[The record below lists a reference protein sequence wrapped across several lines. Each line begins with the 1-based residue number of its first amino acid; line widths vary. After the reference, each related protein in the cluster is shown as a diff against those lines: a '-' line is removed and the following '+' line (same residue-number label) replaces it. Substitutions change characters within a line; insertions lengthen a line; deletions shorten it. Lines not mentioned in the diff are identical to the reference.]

1 MEWLKIMKI
10 IKKTNEYSIF
20 KKRNDRY
27 AIKDSNGEWLNAEKK
42 VAILK
47 DEELIKLSESAK
59 PEPEEINE
67 AEATETTETTEATE
81 ATETTETTENE
92 ESKKE

>member
-1 MEWLKIMKI
+1 MKI
-10 IKKTNEYSIF
+10 IKKTDEYSIF

-27 AIKDSNGEWLNAEKK
+27 AIKDSNGKWLNAEKK

-67 AEATETTETTEATE
+67 VEETEAAEETE
-81 ATETTETTENE
+81 IE
-92 ESKKE
+92 ESNKE

>member
-10 IKKTNEYSIF
+10 IKKTDEYSIF

-27 AIKDSNGEWLNAEKK
+27 AIKDSNGKWLNAEKK

-59 PEPEEINE
+59 QEPEEINE
-67 AEATETTETTEATE
+67 AEETE
-81 ATETTETTENE
+81 ATETTETTETTEEAENE

>member
-1 MEWLKIMKI
+1 MKI
-10 IKKTNEYSIF
+10 IKKTDEYSIF

-27 AIKDSNGEWLNAEKK
+27 AIKDSNGKWLNAEKK

-47 DEELIKLSESAK
+47 DEELIKLSESTK

-67 AEATETTETTEATE
+67 AVEAETTEES
-81 ATETTETTENE
+81 ENE
-92 ESKKE
+92 EPKKE

>member
-1 MEWLKIMKI
+1 MKI
-10 IKKTNEYSIF
+10 IKKTDEYSIF

-27 AIKDSNGEWLNAEKK
+27 AIKDSNGKWLNAEKK

-47 DEELIKLSESAK
+47 DEELIKLSESTK

-67 AEATETTETTEATE
+67 AEATEEMKQLKQLKAEETEATGS
-81 ATETTETTENE
+81 N
-92 ESKKE
+92 

>member
-1 MEWLKIMKI
+1 MKI
-10 IKKTNEYSIF
+10 IKKTDEYSIF

-27 AIKDSNGEWLNAEKK
+27 AIKDSNGKWLNAEKK
-42 VAILK
+42 VAILE

-67 AEATETTETTEATE
+67 VEETEETEAAEETE
-81 ATETTETTENE
+81 IE
-92 ESKKE
+92 ESNKE

>member
-1 MEWLKIMKI
+1 MKI
-10 IKKTNEYSIF
+10 IKKTDEYSIF

-27 AIKDSNGEWLNAEKK
+27 AIKDSNGKWLNAEKK

-67 AEATETTETTEATE
+67 AEEAEATEESETTEE
-81 ATETTETTENE
+81 
-92 ESKKE
+92 

>member
-1 MEWLKIMKI
+1 MKI
-10 IKKTNEYSIF
+10 IKKTDEYSIF

-27 AIKDSNGEWLNAEKK
+27 AIKDSNGKWLNAEKK

-59 PEPEEINE
+59 PESEEINE
-67 AEATETTETTEATE
+67 AEEAEATE
-81 ATETTETTENE
+81 EAENE

>member
-1 MEWLKIMKI
+1 MKI
-10 IKKTNEYSIF
+10 IKKTDEYSIF

-27 AIKDSNGEWLNAEKK
+27 AIKDANGKWLNAEKK

-67 AEATETTETTEATE
+67 AGEAEATEESETTE
-81 ATETTETTENE
+81 
-92 ESKKE
+92 ESERRI